1 VSVVHARIITAAA
14 ALTAAVAISTAVR
27 RYRTL
32 HQTLDR
38 ERATHRL
45 MDGCLDRDL
54 AAFHH
59 RINAALAGQHATAAL
74 LAEAG
79 QIIDQA
85 HAAHTH
91 PHDPSTEGGPT

>member
-1 VSVVHARIITAAA
+1 MHARTITAAA
-14 ALTAAVAISTAVR
+14 ALAAAAAISAAIH

-32 HQTLDR
+32 HRTLDR

-54 AAFHH
+54 TAFHH
-59 RINAALAGQHATAAL
+59 RITAALAGQHAATAV

-79 QIIDQA
+79 HIVDQA